1 MSKNM
6 GTSKDNA
13 RHQHGAYAMEALEM
27 ILFGGATGTDTSGRS
42 LVGLQM
48 QTHEEDRHRSR

>member
-1 MSKNM
+1 M